1 MKLLSILLFTFAL
14 LTDTHISTSN
24 PKPMEDLQRSI
35 ADINRNPDIEFV
47 VVTGDLTESGDLT
60 SIQAIKAALDQLRV
74 PYYAA
79 SGNHE
84 TTWSESGVM
93 DFTRV
98 FGDSRFAF
106 AHAGAY
112 FIGFN
117 SGPVIRMADGHV
129 APQDIAWLKHNLDS
143 VKHSTPD
150 TLHSTPYTLHPTPI
164 FVFTHYPLR
173 NGDVDNWYEVT
184 DVLREHNVQ
193 CVMGGHYHRNLIF
206 DCDGITD
213 VLNRSNLRGNDT
225 INGYSIISVTDS
237 IRFYERTPQLG
248 DEAIRLEAKGEDQ
261 TSPSFRKGAGVGCW
275 LTLPYGTKTYGP
287 SDQTLRPDFSV
298 NKQYPKVSR
307 AWHKSLK
314 GGLYSTPV
322 TDGENLYIG
331 DDVGMFY
338 CLDLHTGATKWTFD
352 TGMRIVG
359 SPAVADGVV
368 VFGSANYNI
377 YGLDTKTGKPRWTFT
392 TQQAVMGAATIHEGV
407 AYIGGG
413 DGRMFAFDLKTG
425 ALKWSFNELKNY
437 VLTRPLVYNDK
448 LYFGAWDTYLYAL
461 HLKDGSLAWKWSNG
475 KSNPKLSPASVWP
488 VAADGKIFITAPDRY
503 FTCLDAETGAE
514 VWRTKEFKVR
524 ETVGLSEDGKTV
536 YSKCMWDTVVAISTE
551 VIGDRLE
558 AKGEDQTSP
567 SFRKGSGV
575 GSYEV
580 LWTSHAGFGYEHNP
594 AMPLEKDGT
603 LWVSTKNGLLLGMD
617 AKTGKVLWRHKIG
630 NSILNTPL
638 PLSGKECIFTSSEG
652 TITRIVVNK

>member
-106 AHAGAY
+106 SHAGAY

-143 VKHSTPD
+143 ISQLSYTSSASDRSSKGEIRTLNSQLST
-150 TLHSTPYTLHPTPI
+150 TPI

-237 IRFYERTPQLG
+237 IRFYERTPSPLG
-248 DEAIRLEAKGEDQ
+248 G
-261 TSPSFRKGAGVGCW
+261 TPSNSPTGVLYPIAPW

-298 NKQYPKVSR
+298 NKQYPKVTR

-338 CLDLHTGATKWTFD
+338 CLDLKTGDTKWTFD

-392 TQQAVMGAATIHEGV
+392 TNQAVMGAATIHEGV

-536 YSKCMWDTVVAISTE
+536 YSKCMWDTVVAISTQYPISHSSHSE
-551 VIGDRLE
+551 RPIGE
-558 AKGEDQTSP
+558 TPSNSP
-567 SFRKGSGV
+567 TP
-575 GSYEV
+575 

-652 TITRIVVNK
+652 TITRIRVR

>member
-106 AHAGAY
+106 SHAGAY

-143 VKHSTPD
+143 ISQLST
-150 TLHSTPYTLHPTPI
+150 LNSQLSTTPI

-248 DEAIRLEAKGEDQ
+248 DEAIRLEAKGEGQ
-261 TSPSFRKGAGVGCW
+261 TSPSFRKGSGVGCW
-275 LTLPYGTKTYGP
+275 LSLPFGTKTYGP

-298 NKQYPKVSR
+298 NKQYPKVTR

-322 TDGENLYIG
+322 TDGDNLYIG

-392 TQQAVMGAATIHEGV
+392 TKQAVMGAATIHEGV

-536 YSKCMWDTVVAISTE
+536 YSKCMWDTVVAISTSSLSPH
-551 VIGDRLE
+551 RLI
-558 AKGEDQTSP
+558 ASSP
-567 SFRKGSGV
+567 SGV
-575 GSYEV
+575 EV

-652 TITRIVVNK
+652 TITRIRVR

>member
-106 AHAGAY
+106 SHAGAY

-143 VKHSTPD
+143 ISQLST
-150 TLHSTPYTLHPTPI
+150 LNSQLSTTPI

-237 IRFYERTPQLG
+237 IRFYERTPSPLG
-248 DEAIRLEAKGEDQ
+248 G
-261 TSPSFRKGAGVGCW
+261 TPSNSPTGVQYPITPW

-287 SDQTLRPDFSV
+287 SDQTLRPDFLV
-298 NKQYPKVSR
+298 NKQYPKVTR

-392 TQQAVMGAATIHEGV
+392 TKQAVMGAATIHEGV

-514 VWRTKEFKVR
+514 VWRTKEYKVR

-536 YSKCMWDTVVAISTE
+536 YSKCMWDTVVAISTQYPISHSSLSE
-551 VIGDRLE
+551 RPIGE
-558 AKGEDQTSP
+558 TPSNSP
-567 SFRKGSGV
+567 TP
-575 GSYEV
+575 

-638 PLSGKECIFTSSEG
+638 PLSAKECIFTSSEG
-652 TITRIVVNK
+652 TITRIRVR

>member
-35 ADINRNPDIEFV
+35 ADINRNPAIEFV

-106 AHAGAY
+106 SHAGAY

-143 VKHSTPD
+143 VSAAG
-150 TLHSTPYTLHPTPI
+150 SSTPI

-237 IRFYERTPQLG
+237 IRFYERTPSPLG
-248 DEAIRLEAKGEDQ
+248 GTPSNSVASN
-261 TSPSFRKGAGVGCW
+261 SPTGVLYPITPW

-298 NKQYPKVSR
+298 NKQYPKVTR

-377 YGLDTKTGKPRWTFT
+377 YGLDTKTGKPLWTFT

-425 ALKWSFNELKNY
+425 AVKWSFDELKNY
-437 VLTRPLVYNDK
+437 VLTRPLVYGDK

-461 HLKDGSLAWKWSNG
+461 YLKDGSLAWKWSNG

-514 VWRTKEFKVR
+514 VWRTKEYKVR

-536 YSKCMWDTVVAISTE
+536 YSKCMWDTVVAISTSSLSPH
-551 VIGDRLE
+551 RLQ
-558 AKGEDQTSP
+558 A
-567 SFRKGSGV
+567 
-575 GSYEV
+575 
-580 LWTSHAGFGYEHNP
+580 
-594 AMPLEKDGT
+594 
-603 LWVSTKNGLLLGMD
+603 
-617 AKTGKVLWRHKIG
+617 
-630 NSILNTPL
+630 
-638 PLSGKECIFTSSEG
+638 
-652 TITRIVVNK
+652 

>member
-150 TLHSTPYTLHPTPI
+150 TLHPTPI

-237 IRFYERTPQLG
+237 IRFYERTPSPLG
-248 DEAIRLEAKGEDQ
+248 GEAIGDRLEAKGEDQ
-261 TSPSFRKGAGVGCW
+261 TSPSFRKGSGVGCW
-275 LTLPYGTKTYGP
+275 LTLPFGTKTYGP

-298 NKQYPKVSR
+298 NKQYPKVTR

-331 DDVGMFY
+331 DDVGTFY
-338 CLDLHTGATKWTFD
+338 CLDLKTGDTKWTFD

-392 TQQAVMGAATIHEGV
+392 TNQAVMGAATIHEGV

-514 VWRTKEFKVR
+514 VWRTKEYKVR

-536 YSKCMWDTVVAISTE
+536 YSKCMWDTVVAISTQYPISHSSHSE
-551 VIGDRLE
+551 RPIGE
-558 AKGEDQTSP
+558 TPSNSP
-567 SFRKGSGV
+567 TP
-575 GSYEV
+575 

-638 PLSGKECIFTSSEG
+638 PLSAKECIFTSSEG
-652 TITRIVVNK
+652 TITRIRVR

>member
-47 VVTGDLTESGDLT
+47 VVTGDLTESGDRA
-60 SIQAIKAALDQLRV
+60 SIQAIKDALDQLRV

-93 DFTRV
+93 DFTRI

-143 VKHSTPD
+143 VSAAG
-150 TLHSTPYTLHPTPI
+150 SSTPI

-184 DVLREHNVQ
+184 DVLREYNVQ
-193 CVMGGHYHRNLIF
+193 CVMGGHYHRNLVF

-237 IRFYERTPQLG
+237 IRFYERTPS
-248 DEAIRLEAKGEDQ
+248 
-261 TSPSFRKGAGVGCW
+261 TSTQHYSTLLNTTQPW
-275 LTLPYGTKTYGP
+275 LTLPFGKKQYAP
-287 SDQTLRPDFSV
+287 SNEALRPDFSV
-298 NKQYPKVSR
+298 NEQYPQVTR

-322 TDGENLYIG
+322 TDGESLYIG

-338 CLDLHTGATKWTFD
+338 CLDLATGATKWTFD

-368 VFGSANYNI
+368 VFGSANYNV
-377 YGLDTKTGKPRWTFT
+377 YGLDAKTGTQLWSYT
-392 TQQAVMGAATIHEGV
+392 TNQAVMGAATIHEGV
-407 AYIGGG
+407 AFIGGG

-425 ALKWSFNELKNY
+425 AVKWSFDELKNY
-437 VLTRPLVYNDK
+437 VLTRPLVYGDK

-461 HLKDGSLAWKWSNG
+461 NLEDGSLVWKWSNG

-514 VWRTKEFKVR
+514 IWRTKEYKVR

-536 YSKCMWDTVVAISTE
+536 YSKCMWDTVVAISTSSLSPH
-551 VIGDRLE
+551 RLI
-558 AKGEDQTSP
+558 ASSP
-567 SFRKGSGV
+567 SGI
-575 GSYEV
+575 EV

-617 AKTGKVLWRHKIG
+617 AKTGVVLWRHKIG

-638 PLSGKECIFTSSEG
+638 PLSATDCIFTSSEG